1 MTELTAVIV
10 DDGSRKAPLII
21 IANLKQ
27 KRSMFQL
34 TAGRAD
40 RAVGYGL
47 RGRSAAVEVLD

>member
-1 MTELTAVIV
+1 LTAVVV

-34 TAGRAD
+34 R
-40 RAVGYGL
+40 RCRIV
-47 RGRSAAVEVLD
+47 